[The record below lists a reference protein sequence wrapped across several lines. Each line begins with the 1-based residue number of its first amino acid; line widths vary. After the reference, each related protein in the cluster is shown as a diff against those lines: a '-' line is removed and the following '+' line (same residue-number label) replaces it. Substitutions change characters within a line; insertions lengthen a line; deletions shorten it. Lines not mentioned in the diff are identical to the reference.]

1 MRDEQGEEINK
12 SIFVVVNDDV
22 EIFSKK
28 LFGELPMRK
37 GAFGETEDNMT
48 EAYITIFSDER
59 LKEVIKFYEELGFE
73 VKFPE
78 VD

>member
-1 MRDEQGEEINK
+1 
-12 SIFVVVNDDV
+12 
-22 EIFSKK
+22 
-28 LFGELPMRK
+28 MRK